1 MSMISLKTLV
11 ANALWKRQSEVG
23 KGYILVSELEYYARN
38 VLEKIEEKKKE
49 LNIGD
54 KYKYSIKVSLNSIK
68 NSAMISNCFYVEND
82 KIYID
87 KSKKNWET
95 NIINLKNYYKKEK
108 IINYAFNNSDVPV
121 MEMPLL
127 KIYDS
132 NNYEHL
138 FKEIDK
144 EIKNVHNQIEGM
156 QQNPEPVLKKY
167 FDLHIKLKELEKDK
181 FQAKIEFFDN
191 CNHSLF
197 YLDINNK
204 RNKECKCLS
213 CGRLSRVDDIGSSL
227 HIATTETFEKVK
239 ELYQVVSELTNCTEV
254 IRNVIIEDLG

>member
-1 MSMISLKTLV
+1 
-11 ANALWKRQSEVG
+11 
-23 KGYILVSELEYYARN
+23 
-38 VLEKIEEKKKE
+38 
-49 LNIGD
+49 
-54 KYKYSIKVSLNSIK
+54 
-68 NSAMISNCFYVEND
+68 MISNCFYVEND

-156 QQNPEPVLKKY
+156 QENPEPLLKKY
-167 FDLHIKLKELEKDK
+167 FDISKPHTRDFSRGLGVI
-181 FQAKIEFFDN
+181 N
-191 CNHSLF
+191 T
-197 YLDINNK
+197 INNCFYYSFK
-204 RNKECKCLS
+204 L
-213 CGRLSRVDDIGSSL
+213 
-227 HIATTETFEKVK
+227 
-239 ELYQVVSELTNCTEV
+239 
-254 IRNVIIEDLG
+254 